1 MRIFSQKGFSFD
13 KIRTNMQWHLI
24 SAWLF
29 YFFVHSFLASTG
41 VKNYFSKTWPNL
53 FAYYRIAYNLIAI
66 LGLGILLVLSLPKVS
81 QAPNIHLGI
90 ILSVTGFILI
100 ILAFRA
106 FNLREFVGL
115 VPEKQTKLVVS
126 GMYRYVRHP
135 LYFGTII
142 FIAGLYL
149 LFPSSHMLTILIIS
163 YAYIWIGSRLEE
175 QKLREQY
182 GESYRTY
189 SQQVKS
195 LIPYVY

>member
-1 MRIFSQKGFSFD
+1 MRIFYQKGFSFD

-24 SAWLF
+24 CAWLF

-53 FAYYRIAYNLIAI
+53 FTYYRIVYNIIAI
-66 LGLGILLVLSLPKVS
+66 LGLGILLVLSLPKAS
-81 QAPNIHLGI
+81 QALNIHLGI

-106 FNLREFVGL
+106 FNLREFLGL
-115 VPEKQTKLVVS
+115 VPENQTKLVVS